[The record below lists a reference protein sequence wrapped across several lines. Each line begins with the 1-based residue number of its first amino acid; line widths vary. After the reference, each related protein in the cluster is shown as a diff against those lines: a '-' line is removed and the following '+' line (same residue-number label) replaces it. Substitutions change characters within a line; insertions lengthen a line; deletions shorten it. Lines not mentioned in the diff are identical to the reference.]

1 MLHDPNEEALFP
13 RLEGDVLQQLIEVGT
28 EVELE
33 DGDVL
38 FQEGDQNYHFFV
50 VLDGEVRVT
59 KQVGDDETLLA
70 VHDQGEFSGE
80 ISMLTGGPAIA
91 TGRAAGKTR
100 LLKIEPDT
108 FRRLI
113 AECPGVARVVLSA
126 MARRSSD
133 VDAQL
138 RQQEKLAALGKLSAG
153 LAHELNNPASAAKR
167 AASQLRDTIND
178 LQKLLL
184 SRERPFTD
192 KERKAL
198 GEVQRQALDCAECR
212 DAIPIDPLEQ
222 ADRED
227 ALTEWLEDHDVDDAW
242 RIAPVLACGGLDANR
257 LESLAGEMGGA
268 QDLVEVLPW
277 IEGVVSLADLLDQV
291 EQSTGRISD
300 LVHAIKEYSFM
311 DQAPQQEVD
320 LHEGLESTLKI
331 LAHKTRKGI
340 EVVREYD
347 RSLPRIC
354 AYGNELNQVWTN
366 LIDNAIDALGEK
378 GKITLRTSNQKD
390 SAVVEVI
397 DNGPGIPP
405 AVQRRMFE
413 PFFTTKGQGMG
424 TGLGLDIARR
434 IVKNRHKGDIRFE
447 SQPGE
452 TRFEVWLPL
461 GAGEMEG

>member
-1 MLHDPNEEALFP
+1 MLHDPNEESLFP
-13 RLEGDVLQQLIEVGT
+13 RLEGEVLQQLVEAGT

-33 DGDVL
+33 DGAVL

-59 KQVGDDETLLA
+59 KQVGDQETLLA
-70 VHDQGEFSGE
+70 VHDAGEFSGE

-91 TGRAAGKTR
+91 TGRAVGKTR
-100 LLKIEPDT
+100 LLRIEPDT

-167 AASQLRDTIND
+167 AASQLRDTINAVQR
-178 LQKLLL
+178 LVLA
-184 SRERPFTD
+184 RERPFTEE
-192 KERKAL
+192 ERKVLA
-198 GEVQRQALDCAECR
+198 EVQRQALDCAAR
-212 DAIPIDPLEQ
+212 KDDVRLDPLEQ
-222 ADRED
+222 SDRED
-227 ALTEWLEDHDVDDAW
+227 AVTDWLDDRDVQDSWRLAPALVAGGIEASHLEAW
-242 RIAPVLACGGLDANR
+242 AN
-257 LESLAGEMGGA
+257 EMGTE
-268 QDLVEVLPW
+268 DLIEVLPW

-291 EQSTGRISD
+291 EQSTARISD
-300 LVHAIKEYSFM
+300 LVKAIKEYSFM
-311 DQAPQQEVD
+311 DRAAQQEID
-320 LHEGLESTLKI
+320 LHDGLENTLKI
-331 LAHKTRKGI
+331 LGHKTKKGI

-347 RSLPRIC
+347 RTLPRIC

-366 LIDNAIDALGEK
+366 LIDNAIDAMGEK
-378 GKITLRTSNQKD
+378 GTLTLRTSQQKD
-390 SAVVEVI
+390 SAVIEVI

-405 AVQRRMFE
+405 HVQRRMFE
-413 PFFTTKGQGMG
+413 PFFTTKGQGKG
-424 TGLGLDIARR
+424 TGLGLDIARK
-434 IVKNRHKGDIRFE
+434 IVKNRHKGEIRFE

-452 TRFEVWLPL
+452 TKFEVWLPM